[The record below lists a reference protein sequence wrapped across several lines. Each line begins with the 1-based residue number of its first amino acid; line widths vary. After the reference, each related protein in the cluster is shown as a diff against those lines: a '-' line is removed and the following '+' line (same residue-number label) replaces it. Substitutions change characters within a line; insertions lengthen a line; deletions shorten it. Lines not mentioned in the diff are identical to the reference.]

1 MPVRSLIVVPVLAI
15 MLGACSNR
23 QPEATDTTSKDNLYR
38 SSIKTPNLK
47 PKQIS
52 YHDLTDEQISAIVA
66 QAAGLKADKNQQL
79 RCRMNDQTNERTL
92 KILGGANP
100 TVIFVTH
107 GNQVVM
113 QPNSMFAPHKKF
125 MLNQLIT
132 QFYGNDHEQGITND
146 LAKRIQTSY
155 ITN

>member
-1 MPVRSLIVVPVLAI
+1 
-15 MLGACSNR
+15 
-23 QPEATDTTSKDNLYR
+23 
-38 SSIKTPNLK
+38 
-47 PKQIS
+47 
-52 YHDLTDEQISAIVA
+52 
-66 QAAGLKADKNQQL
+66 
-79 RCRMNDQTNERTL
+79 
-92 KILGGANP
+92 
-100 TVIFVTH
+100 
-107 GNQVVM
+107 M